1 MPRSKLFITFIVC
14 FFLNTLSVSVL
25 AQDPENWLEKA
36 QALDKDGFWDEA
48 IEAWKKIATTNTNSK
63 LTIYAR
69 LKLVATYLKLGQF
82 QQSIDTAQALVQLHP
97 NNFDAHFHLAN
108 SLSALRRFSEAIE
121 AYTKTTTLKPDEGLG
136 YVGLGLS
143 LFGNSDSKKAIETLL
158 KANKLFKEKR
168 NISWYRD
175 TRVMVAQIKHFA
187 KFPPSFSNLWLKNNL
202 KVVRD
207 TYEKAVFDSK
217 QYLR

>member
-1 MPRSKLFITFIVC
+1 MSRSTFFIFVIY
-14 FFLNTLSVSVL
+14 FSLSASEVPVL
-25 AQDPENWLEKA
+25 AQSQQNWLAKA
-36 QALDKDGFWDEA
+36 HTLDKDGFWDEA
-48 IEAWKKIATTNTNSK
+48 AETWKKLVTTGTNPK
-63 LTIYAR
+63 LVIYAR
-69 LKLVATYLKLGQF
+69 LRLGATYLKLGQF
-82 QQSIDTAQALVQLHP
+82 QQSIDTAQATVQFYP
-97 NNFDAHFHLAN
+97 DNFDAYFHLAN

-121 AYTKTTTLKPDEGLG
+121 AYEKTASLKPEEGLG

-143 LFGNSDSKKAIETLL
+143 LFGNSDSKKAIEALL
-158 KANKLFKEKR
+158 KANKLFKDKR